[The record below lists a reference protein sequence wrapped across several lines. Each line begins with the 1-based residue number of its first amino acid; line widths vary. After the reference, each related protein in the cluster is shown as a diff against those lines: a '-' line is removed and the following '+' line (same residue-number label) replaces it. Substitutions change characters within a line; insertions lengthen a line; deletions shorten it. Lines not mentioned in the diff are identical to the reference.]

1 MLISPQRIR
10 GHHVIYAWLDLS
22 LAGIIGVLAALYA
35 ASGLLFYWLV
45 FYSPLRQPIQ
55 SCGGIVA
62 PYFGAIAILFALLTG
77 FLAADIGDRNRQAA
91 RALQSEAEALTS
103 MYALSIAAVS
113 DMAPVRNAVR
123 DYAASVRDDEW
134 PLIASGN
141 GAARTDTALTG
152 LMQTVADPNT
162 ARDAGQAVHNA
173 LVSLSLRVAG
183 ARADRLALGA
193 DRTNDLKWL
202 TVLFLCLMTQIAIGL
217 VHLDRPRAN
226 ALALTFFSVAAVVAL
241 GLIAQQESPFDG
253 ALQISKAPLDNVLRL
268 APHPG
273 NPND

>member
-1 MLISPQRIR
+1 
-10 GHHVIYAWLDLS
+10 
-22 LAGIIGVLAALYA
+22 
-35 ASGLLFYWLV
+35 
-45 FYSPLRQPIQ
+45 
-55 SCGGIVA
+55 
-62 PYFGAIAILFALLTG
+62 
-77 FLAADIGDRNRQAA
+77 
-91 RALQSEAEALTS
+91 
-103 MYALSIAAVS
+103 
-113 DMAPVRNAVR
+113 
-123 DYAASVRDDEW
+123 
-134 PLIASGN
+134 
-141 GAARTDTALTG
+141 
-152 LMQTVADPNT
+152 MQTVADPNT